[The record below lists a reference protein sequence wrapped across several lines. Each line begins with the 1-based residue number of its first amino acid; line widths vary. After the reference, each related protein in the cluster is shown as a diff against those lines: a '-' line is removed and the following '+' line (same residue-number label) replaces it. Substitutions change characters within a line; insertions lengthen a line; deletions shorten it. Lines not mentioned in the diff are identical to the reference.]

1 MAVKYI
7 KTKITH
13 IRLADPELR
22 LLPIP
27 LPPLTLQVARTHD
40 VAGGGVTGL
49 DWTVYIWLLST
60 QSLTQSVSVSVST
73 NSWLSSLSLSLL
85 TRPAQLPVL
94 CWLAAAVGSARL
106 SYLLFNRSCS
116 CSSSCSTNNQGSSF
130 FT

>member
-40 VAGGGVTGL
+40 VAGGGGELKTKTAAISISIVSRSL
-49 DWTVYIWLLST
+49 DWPQIWSGRLWAGLG
-60 QSLTQSVSVSVST
+60 
-73 NSWLSSLSLSLL
+73 W
-85 TRPAQLPVL
+85 AGL
-94 CWLAAAVGSARL
+94 CHHRMNAK
-106 SYLLFNRSCS
+106 
-116 CSSSCSTNNQGSSF
+116 
-130 FT
+130 

>member
-40 VAGGGVTGL
+40 VAGGGVTVL
-49 DWTVYIWLLST
+49 DCVYLAAVD
-60 QSLTQSVSVSVST
+60 SVT
-73 NSWLSSLSLSLL
+73 NSVSLSLSQYK
-85 TRPAQLPVL
+85 QLALISLSL
-94 CWLAAAVGSARL
+94 C
-106 SYLLFNRSCS
+106 
-116 CSSSCSTNNQGSSF
+116 
-130 FT
+130 

>member
-49 DWTVYIWLLST
+49 DCVYLAAVD
-60 QSLTQSVSVSVST
+60 SVT
-73 NSWLSSLSLSLL
+73 NSVSLSLSQYKQLAL
-85 TRPAQLPVL
+85 ISLSLSADPARPAPRTL
-94 CWLAAAVGSARL
+94 LAGCGCRLGSAF
-106 SYLLFNRSCS
+106 LF
-116 CSSSCSTNNQGSSF
+116 TF
-130 FT
+130 